1 MYLIFMYVTPIL
13 LLLLQFVLRE
23 SGVAYSVSCSYH
35 FLYVSDKYFKFFQ
48 VIFEV
53 ENKENAEKI

>member
-1 MYLIFMYVTPIL
+1 MYVTPIL